1 MNKERIWL
9 SSPHMGGNE
18 QLMVDEVFRTNW
30 VAPVGPYINLFER
43 ELSQYT
49 GTANVAALSSGTAAI
64 HLALVLMGV
73 SQGDEVIC
81 SSFTF
86 SGSCNPIVYV
96 GATPVFVDSEET
108 TWNMDPDLLEEAIR
122 DRKNRTGNFPKA
134 IIVVHLYGMP
144 AQIDRI
150 KEVADRYEIPVIEDA
165 AEALGSTWNGQKL
178 GTFGD
183 LGILSF
189 NGNKIITT
197 GGGGAILSNNSERI
211 AKARYLAT
219 QARQPVPHYEHT
231 EIGYNYRLSNVSAAI
246 GCGQLQVLDKH
257 IAIRRSNFSYYRE
270 AFRSFE
276 VFEFLDELPN
286 AFCNRWLT
294 TVLIKRVKSGSAL
307 TWDSFRLALESQNIE
322 TRPLWKPMHLQP
334 VFKGMPFYG
343 RGVSQKLFDRG
354 LCLPSGSN
362 LTQSQLERVVQEI
375 KAFLNQNG
383 YL

>member
-1 MNKERIWL
+1 
-9 SSPHMGGNE
+9 
-18 QLMVDEVFRTNW
+18 VFRTNW

-49 GTANVAALSSGTAAI
+49 GTANVAALSSGTAAL